1 MTKTC
6 PNCKSS
12 EFDVDPAR
20 GDTVC
25 MNCGSVLEENR
36 IVSEISIQEN
46 ADGSSSVV
54 GQFVTT
60 EGSYNPHL
68 SGFQYGIGKES
79 RQITL
84 DKGKNQIRDMAAQ
97 LNLNRHCVDT
107 AFNFFKMAISKRLS
121 RGRRITH
128 IVAAC
133 LYMTCRTEGTPHLLL
148 DFSDI
153 TQVNVFILGKVFL
166 LLAKELHI
174 NLPVLDPCM
183 YITRFAHRLDFN
195 EKTHEVSVAAM
206 RLVSRMKR
214 DWIHTGRR
222 PSGLCGAALLVAA
235 RLHGFNCDLND
246 VVKVARIGHDTIRKR
261 LNEFES
267 TPSSK
272 LTINEFMKIDL
283 EAEHDPP
290 AFINS
295 RIKAKIHQLEAEGAS
310 LENEIGKLSNVIDD
324 KLTQQSSRPAS
335 PANVSKPS
343 NSSVNRVPE
352 HVSNDDDPELR
363 AAATFMHSEHPE
375 AVAQSLLSPK
385 RGLPQP
391 TRQGFRSTGP
401 TPTAASLGLRTSID
415 ECLSTPSDSDRLHEN
430 DNNNGELDL
439 TGIDDNEIDKLL
451 LSPHESEIKQRI
463 WMKEYGEFVKELEEK
478 REIKRI
484 ENEKKNRRPRKFKQV
499 RYKEYYGE
507 SRTAGEAI
515 EKLVSR
521 QRLSN
526 KINYEALKKA
536 TEDCSKPESPKPDV
550 IVSPEAIIETGD
562 VRPVS
567 KRCATEGKTGSRKKA
582 KREVACTGIGVD
594 DVVKQDVIVEE
605 TKPVLLAPEE
615 EEEEYEEEEEEG
627 AHCMSAS
634 QMMQE
639 AGLAGGGYGNYGG
652 TGYDYD

>member
-324 KLTQQSSRPAS
+324 KLTQQSSRP
-335 PANVSKPS
+335 VCLMTIS
-343 NSSVNRVPE
+343 NCISAMSLPE

-385 RGLPQP
+385 R
-391 TRQGFRSTGP
+391 GFRSTGP

-526 KINYEALKKA
+526 KINYEALKK
-536 TEDCSKPESPKPDV
+536 
-550 IVSPEAIIETGD
+550 
-562 VRPVS
+562 
-567 KRCATEGKTGSRKKA
+567 
-582 KREVACTGIGVD
+582 
-594 DVVKQDVIVEE
+594 
-605 TKPVLLAPEE
+605 
-615 EEEEYEEEEEEG
+615 
-627 AHCMSAS
+627 
-634 QMMQE
+634 
-639 AGLAGGGYGNYGG
+639 
-652 TGYDYD
+652 

>member
-1 MTKTC
+1 SMGKTC

-36 IVSEISIQEN
+36 IVSEVTIQEN
-46 ADGSSSVV
+46 ADGSASVV
-54 GQFVTT
+54 GQFVAS

-79 RQITL
+79 RQVTL
-84 DKGKNQIRDMAAQ
+84 DKGKTQIREMAAL

-235 RLHGFNCDLND
+235 RLHGFNCDMDD

-295 RIKAKIHQLEAEGAS
+295 RIKAKINQLEADGTSFES
-310 LENEIGKLSNVIDD
+310 NRLQNFIENNPNFRFFYIRFLFSHSAES
-324 KLTQQSSRPAS
+324 
-335 PANVSKPS
+335 AN
-343 NSSVNRVPE
+343 
-352 HVSNDDDPELR
+352 ELKEDSELL
-363 AAATFMHSEHPE
+363 AAATFMHSENPE
-375 AVAQSLLSPK
+375 IVADKLLSPK
-385 RGLPQP
+385 RGNAQVNKSGMGL
-391 TRQGFRSTGP
+391 RGATGP
-401 TPTAASLGLRTSID
+401 TPTAHSLGLRTSVAD
-415 ECLSTPSDSDRLHEN
+415 CMATHSKDGYFDDD

-451 LSPHESEIKQRI
+451 LSSHESEIKARI
-463 WMKEYGEFVKELEEK
+463 WMKENGEYIKLMEEK
-478 REIKRI
+478 REQKRLD
-484 ENEKKNRRPRKFKQV
+484 EEKKKPRPRKFKQV
-499 RYKEYYGE
+499 RYKEYYGD

-526 KINYEALKKA
+526 KINYEALK
-536 TEDCSKPESPKPDV
+536 
-550 IVSPEAIIETGD
+550 
-562 VRPVS
+562 
-567 KRCATEGKTGSRKKA
+567 
-582 KREVACTGIGVD
+582 
-594 DVVKQDVIVEE
+594 
-605 TKPVLLAPEE
+605 
-615 EEEEYEEEEEEG
+615 
-627 AHCMSAS
+627 
-634 QMMQE
+634 
-639 AGLAGGGYGNYGG
+639 
-652 TGYDYD
+652 